1 MASHLVVAVANHK
14 GGVAKTASTLVL
26 AEAAVSRGLTVGLI
40 DLDPNCTL
48 TETLEPVDLDAAGS
62 KDLLRDDR
70 DLSLAAC
77 LTATGEQWGGVR
89 VCVSDPLLSNR
100 EYDLT
105 APASEER
112 LRRSI
117 SLDAGGVDL
126 VIIDLPPA
134 RSRIALT
141 GLVAADL
148 VLVPTTAST
157 YSTRS
162 MSLMFDDFL
171 PKARR
176 FNPEL
181 KVAGILVTKFA
192 GRAEERRVVGELVS
206 AYGDLVL
213 DPPVPR
219 HEIVATAF
227 ESLHLPLRQMHDP
240 YATKVADSY
249 ADHLPR
255 ILAAGGMT
263 LTKPRKPRRR

>member
-14 GGVAKTASTLVL
+14 GGVAKTASTLAL

-117 SLDAGGVDL
+117 SLDAGGV
-126 VIIDLPPA
+126 
-134 RSRIALT
+134 T
-141 GLVAADL
+141 W
-148 VLVPTTAST
+148 
-157 YSTRS
+157 
-162 MSLMFDDFL
+162 
-171 PKARR
+171 
-176 FNPEL
+176 
-181 KVAGILVTKFA
+181 
-192 GRAEERRVVGELVS
+192 
-206 AYGDLVL
+206 
-213 DPPVPR
+213 
-219 HEIVATAF
+219 
-227 ESLHLPLRQMHDP
+227 
-240 YATKVADSY
+240 
-249 ADHLPR
+249 
-255 ILAAGGMT
+255 
-263 LTKPRKPRRR
+263 